1 MSFRQLNPHISVDC
15 VVFGYGQY
23 GLKVL
28 LVERSMP
35 TGVDIGQGGTDL
47 KLPGGLVYNDELL
60 HEAAQRVLLELT
72 GLENI
77 FLERFDVLDSL
88 DRISN
93 SRDREWLEQ
102 TTGMAIDRVISVGYY
117 GLASLD
123 KGETI
128 PRKANARWVSFDQTD
143 KLPFDHSEIIQR
155 AHTLLKDRLITG
167 DLVFR
172 LLPKKFTIK
181 ELQQVFQVCTGEKLD
196 SRNFRKKLRSL
207 DFIVP
212 LDEKQARVAHKPARL
227 YKFDKKR
234 FTQFTKVKRFGI
246 I

>member
-1 MSFRQLNPHISVDC
+1 MSLRQLNPHISVDC
-15 VVFGYGQY
+15 VVFGYGHN
-23 GLKVL
+23 GMKVL
-28 LVERSMP
+28 LVERNMP
-35 TGVDIGQGGTDL
+35 TLLDTGHSGTDL
-47 KLPGGLVYNDELL
+47 KLPGSLVYNDELL
-60 HEAAQRVLLELT
+60 HDAAKRILLELT

-93 SRDREWLEQ
+93 SKDREWLEQ

-123 KGETI
+123 NGETI
-128 PRKANARWVSFDQTD
+128 PRKVNARWVTLDQTN
-143 KLPFDHSEIIQR
+143 KLPFDHSEIIMK
-155 AHTLLKDRLITG
+155 AHALLKERLITG

-181 ELQQVFQVCTGEKLD
+181 ELQQILQVCTGEKLD
-196 SRNFRKKLRSL
+196 SRNFRKKIKNLE
-207 DFIVP
+207 FILP
-212 LDEKQARVAHKPARL
+212 LEEKQARVAHKPARL

-234 FTQFTKVKRFGI
+234 FTQFIKVKRLGI
-246 I
+246 V